1 MTVNSGD
8 FPTFYLCPG
17 GGQEHG
23 EDAHE
28 ALRRECRE
36 EVGCDVV
43 VGGLAFFGDY
53 IGANNEYAGHDGWAH
68 QREAYFFCEL
78 APARS
83 PRLTDAGDRWQTG
96 IAWLPLD
103 GLVGRAPVA
112 EGAGRVAGR
121 ARSRPSALPRERE
134 LTLPNSHAPEL
145 EMLWEPNDPS
155 RVLDERFGFG
165 DPESAGRWVAAKLD
179 EHWGVGSTQCERIV
193 MSDGNALAWV
203 GTPTG
208 RLIAKWSV
216 APERFP
222 RLAAIA
228 RLTRWLD
235 DQGLPVSAAVPS
247 LGGHL
252 QVRGRR
258 CLDGRTTR
266 DPGELLDIAAPD
278 QVHASGAVLARL
290 HEALSA
296 YPDAAQLVSPDGPS
310 GPLAARITDWLDSA
324 SDHVPSDACDALREL
339 VAAAPPETLPTQLV
353 HGDFRSANVLCA
365 GGRVVAVIDF
375 EEARLDHRVVELAR
389 SAVMLGT
396 RFRNWGP
403 VSSDVRAGFLAGYE
417 SVRKLTPV
425 EMHWW
430 DILVVWH
437 GLALVSPA
445 GDPTGWGQSALDH
458 LARISPE
465 FACP

>member
-1 MTVNSGD
+1 
-8 FPTFYLCPG
+8 
-17 GGQEHG
+17 
-23 EDAHE
+23 
-28 ALRRECRE
+28 
-36 EVGCDVV
+36 
-43 VGGLAFFGDY
+43 
-53 IGANNEYAGHDGWAH
+53 
-68 QREAYFFCEL
+68 
-78 APARS
+78 
-83 PRLTDAGDRWQTG
+83 
-96 IAWLPLD
+96 
-103 GLVGRAPVA
+103 
-112 EGAGRVAGR
+112 
-121 ARSRPSALPRERE
+121 
-134 LTLPNSHAPEL
+134 
-145 EMLWEPNDPS
+145 MLWEPSDPS
-155 RVLDERFGFG
+155 RVLGERFGFS
-165 DPESAGRWVAAKLD
+165 DPESAGRWVATTLD
-179 EHWGVGSTQCERIV
+179 EHWGVPIDSCERIV
-193 MSDGNALAWV
+193 MSDRNALAWV
-203 GTPTG
+203 GIPTG

-216 APERFP
+216 APKRFP
-222 RLAAIA
+222 RLASIA
-228 RLTRWLD
+228 WLTRWLD
-235 DQGLPVSAAVPS
+235 DQGLPVSRAVPS

-252 QVRGRR
+252 QVHVDGVSIGVQREIRG
-258 CLDGRTTR
+258 D
-266 DPGELLDIAAPD
+266 LLDIAAAD

-296 YPDAAQLVSPDGPS
+296 YPDAAQVVSPDGPS

-339 VAAAPPETLPTQLV
+339 VAAAPPESLPTQLV

-375 EEARLDHRVVELAR
+375 EEARLDHRIVELAR
-389 SAVMLGT
+389 SDVMLGT

-445 GDPTGWGQSALDH
+445 GDPTGWGKSALDH